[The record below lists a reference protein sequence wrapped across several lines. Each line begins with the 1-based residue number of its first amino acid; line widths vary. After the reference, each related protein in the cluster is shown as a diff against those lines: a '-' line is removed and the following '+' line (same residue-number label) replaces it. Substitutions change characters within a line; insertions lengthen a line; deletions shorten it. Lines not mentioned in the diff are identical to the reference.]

1 MSPSDLA
8 ETRLPGSAASTLE
21 NVAIASVTWPDS
33 RCARPRATC
42 AERYVG
48 CEKRPRWSVER
59 ASASR
64 PLLRYSS
71 ASARK
76 RREPGSRSIRRFR
89 SRMRAS
95 AAESAKFG
103 KSKPPP
109 EGGGVS
115 YPSGANHGAMTQG
128 SVYWKLAPEVTEQ
141 LEFVRLVTTK
151 GIGAPTGV
159 SVPAGSA
166 PLQVGAA
173 ADVGG
178 MCTVTDDEEPEAI
191 GRSTPPNVTRM
202 LVRFV
207 PVRVASRPPA
217 GTSPEVGM
225 TPPTVGAVDRYWNVR
240 PLVVSPVLTFVTSI
254 VPDAPEQFSVLPG
267 STTSS

>member
-48 CEKRPRWSVER
+48 CEKRPRWSVES
-59 ASASR
+59 ASARR

-76 RREPGSRSIRRFR
+76 RRDPGSISILRFR
-89 SRMRAS
+89 SRMRDS

-115 YPSGANHGAMTQG
+115 YPSGENHGAMTQG

-151 GIGAPTGV
+151 GTGAPTGV

-166 PLQVGAA
+166 PPQVGAA
-173 ADVGG
+173 AEVCG
-178 MCTVTDDEEPEAI
+178 MCTVTEVVEPETT
-191 GRSTPPNVTRM
+191 GRISPPNVTRT

-207 PVRVASRPPA
+207 PERTTSRPPA
-217 GTSPEVGM
+217 
-225 TPPTVGAVDRYWNVR
+225 
-240 PLVVSPVLTFVTSI
+240 
-254 VPDAPEQFSVLPG
+254 
-267 STTSS
+267 